1 MRLPCSR
8 WGGRS
13 ASRYG
18 LAAGGEPEGGDPGTD
33 DPSRIAKE
41 AVFVFLS
48 GGLVFEG
55 LVFPAFLVS
64 VSGGLSFFT
73 PSALAYVSLCCSPM
87 DTRGAVESVPSRV
100 GDRGGTG
107 PSEMTS
113 NLGACDRICSW
124 MALAAASA
132 TSVADATE

>member
-1 MRLPCSR
+1 
-8 WGGRS
+8 
-13 ASRYG
+13 

-55 LVFPAFLVS
+55 LFFSASLVS

-100 GDRGGTG
+100 GDRGGIG

>member
-1 MRLPCSR
+1 
-8 WGGRS
+8 
-13 ASRYG
+13 

-55 LVFPAFLVS
+55 LVFAAFLVS
-64 VSGGLSFFT
+64 SSGGLSFFT

>member
-1 MRLPCSR
+1 
-8 WGGRS
+8 
-13 ASRYG
+13 

-55 LVFPAFLVS
+55 LFFPAFLVS

>member
-1 MRLPCSR
+1 MPCSR

-55 LVFPAFLVS
+55 LFFPAFLVS

>member
-41 AVFVFLS
+41 AVFLS

-55 LVFPAFLVS
+55 LFFPAFLVS